1 MDDCPAAWRDLFR
14 SHGGTLVL
22 YARQWLPDRA
32 SAEDAVQEGLVRC
45 WKLQPGRAPDP
56 ALIYVAVR
64 TAALD
69 LLKSRRRRLA
79 REERVARPEAEHWW
93 HDDDLVRKE
102 RAAAIQTALEH
113 LPIEQREALVLR
125 IWGGLSIAETARV
138 LAANP
143 NTVAGRCRQA
153 LVSLAAVLPEE
164 CHEGV

>member
-14 SHGGTLVL
+14 THGGALVL

-45 WKLQPGRAPDP
+45 WKRQPGQVPDV
-56 ALIYVAVR
+56 ALVYVAVR

-69 LLKSRRRRLA
+69 LLKSRRRRFV
-79 REERVARPEAEHWW
+79 REERVARPEVEHWW

-153 LVSLAAVLPEE
+153 LVSLAALLPEE

>member
-14 SHGGTLVL
+14 THGGVLVL

-45 WKLQPGRAPDP
+45 WKRHPGQVPDV
-56 ALIYVAVR
+56 ALVYVAVR

-69 LLKSRRRRLA
+69 LLKSRRRRLV

-143 NTVAGRCRQA
+143 NTVASRCRQA
-153 LVSLAAVLPEE
+153 LVSLAALLPEE